1 MPMRAYLKYTG
12 NLGEC
17 GNALCKAS
25 PVVLSD
31 SMVVRLNSI
40 KTVDPSVGGEVTD
53 PEEETTSIVKPFV
66 APVAEKANRW
76 YDLSGR
82 RLNKKPS
89 NRGSFYSKQAIV
101 K

>member
-1 MPMRAYLKYTG
+1 MLIKWTPTAEVNMVKNSRGCYQIRAAADLY
-12 NLGEC
+12 
-17 GNALCKAS
+17 
-25 PVVLSD
+25 
-31 SMVVRLNSI
+31 RLNSI